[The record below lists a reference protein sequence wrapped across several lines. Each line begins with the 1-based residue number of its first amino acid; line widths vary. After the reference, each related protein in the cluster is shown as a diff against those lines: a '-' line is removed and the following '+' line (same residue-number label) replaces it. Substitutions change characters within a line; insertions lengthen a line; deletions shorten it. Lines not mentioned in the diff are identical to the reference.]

1 MSNVTRRKNVL
12 RKSRSGSFVVIA
24 FVAAALATGT
34 ACKDREPDRAAN
46 PADTLFADFAKRV
59 DAYVTLRE
67 RITDSIGDL
76 DPTKSQAEIT
86 TRATALANA
95 IMAARSQAKQ
105 GDILTPGLAA
115 FLATLIKQEYARRPA
130 PVIETRDDQ
139 QEELPTFEPQVNQL
153 YPTTYPLATFPP
165 ALLPLLPPLPE
176 EVEYRIVRDNLIL
189 RDIEANLILDY
200 MPRAVPW
207 QG

>member
-1 MSNVTRRKNVL
+1 MSPTWRG
-12 RKSRSGSFVVIA
+12 RSFA
-24 FVAAALATGT
+24 LVAALSAAVASAT
-34 ACKDREPDRAAN
+34 ACKEPEPERSAN

-59 DAYVTLRE
+59 DSYVTLRE
-67 RITDSIGDL
+67 RLTDSIGDL
-76 DPTKSQAEIT
+76 DPTKSQAEIAA
-86 TRATALANA
+86 RATALANA

-105 GDILTPGLAA
+105 GDIFSPEFSAFIAA
-115 FLATLIKQEYARRPA
+115 LVKQEYSRRPV
-130 PVIETRDDQ
+130 PVIETREDQ
-139 QEELPTFEPQVNQL
+139 QEELPNFEPQVNQI

-176 EVEYRIVRDNLIL
+176 EVEYRIIRDNLVL
-189 RDIEANLILDY
+189 RDIEANLILDF